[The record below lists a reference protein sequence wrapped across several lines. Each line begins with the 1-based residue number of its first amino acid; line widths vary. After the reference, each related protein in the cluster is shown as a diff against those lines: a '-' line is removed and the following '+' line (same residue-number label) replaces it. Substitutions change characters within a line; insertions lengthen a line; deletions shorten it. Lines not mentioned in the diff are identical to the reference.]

1 MAIEQ
6 LAKPENAWCAH
17 CKPGRGCLVYS
28 ERPGECRTFSCL
40 WLVNELLDQ
49 HWKPNKAKFV
59 LTTSDDGIEVRCDP
73 GFPDAWRRPPF
84 GREIRKWAI
93 AGETHDV
100 TVVIITGQRMIL
112 VTPERDFDLGIVG
125 PDERIVREL
134 EDGRVVNATVVKE
147 ADLRSGT

>member
-1 MAIEQ
+1 M
-6 LAKPENAWCAH
+6 
-17 CKPGRGCLVYS
+17 RS
-28 ERPGECRTFSCL
+28 R
-40 WLVNELLDQ
+40 LL
-49 HWKPNKAKFV
+49 
-59 LTTSDDGIEVRCDP
+59 
-73 GFPDAWRRPPF
+73 DAWRRPPF

-112 VTPERDFDLGIVG
+112 VTPDQEFDLCIVG

-147 ADLRSGT
+147 TDLRSTRT